1 MLESFHQMCNALN
14 DILWGPV
21 MIGFL
26 TGIGLYLMIK
36 LRFLPL
42 RRLWWG
48 MKCIVHPAEDALDEN
63 SGDNGECGKKKRE
76 GKGNSPFSALA
87 MELACTIGTGNI
99 IGVTSALMLGGPGA
113 LFWMNVSALIGMA
126 TKLAESSLAV
136 KYHKKKVDGT
146 YVGGPMYVAVAG
158 IPVKGLGKLLGVSF
172 AFFCVLSSFG
182 VGNLTQ
188 VNSIAGSLQSSLG
201 IPLPVSG
208 FLVGSLCILI
218 LIGGV
223 KAIARLACLLV
234 PFMGLFYLAGAIWV
248 IITHAQQLPGA
259 LQLILQM
266 ALQPQAVVGGG
277 AGMGWIL
284 LGRSIRWGVSR
295 GVFSNEAGL
304 GASGISAAS
313 TGTRD
318 YVRQGYVSMTSVF
331 FDTILICTITG
342 LAIVSS
348 GVMNGWYFRDGS
360 EEAAALTIAVFESA
374 LGEWGGAFISI
385 CISLFAFAT
394 IIGWAYQGE
403 GAFSFLMGSDKY
415 NMVYRLLYGM
425 VTVLGAVIS
434 LDLVWTLAD
443 VLNALMAIP
452 NLLCLVLLHQEIC
465 RDITHYPREGAGKK
479 KSAGGKYS

>member
-1 MLESFHQMCNALN
+1 MLQQFHGFCTELN

-21 MIGFL
+21 MISFL

-48 MKCIVHPAEDALDEN
+48 MKCIVHPAENASAGQEEN
-63 SGDNGECGKKKRE
+63 TRKGSKTEDKA
-76 GKGNSPFSALA
+76 KGNSPFAALA

-126 TKLAESSLAV
+126 TKLVESSLAV
-136 KYHKKKVDGT
+136 KYHKRKPDGN
-146 YVGGPMYVAVAG
+146 YVGGPMYAAVGG
-158 IPVKGLGKLLGVSF
+158 ILVKGLGKMLGVMF

-208 FLVGSLCILI
+208 FLVGSLCVLI

-223 KAIARLACLLV
+223 KSIARIACLLV
-234 PFMGLFYLAGAIWV
+234 PFMGLFYLAGAIGV
-248 IITHAQQLPGA
+248 IMVHAQQLPGA
-259 LQLILQM
+259 IKMILQM
-266 ALQPQAVVGGG
+266 ALQPSAVVGGG
-277 AGMGWIL
+277 AGMGVVLW
-284 LGRSIRWGVSR
+284 GRSIRWGVSR

-313 TGTRD
+313 TGTTD

-342 LAIVSS
+342 LAMVSS
-348 GVMNGWYFRDGS
+348 GVLQDWYFTSGS
-360 EEAAALTIAVFESA
+360 EEAATLTIAVFASA
-374 LGEWGGAFISI
+374 LGQWGGAFISI

-403 GAFSFLMGSDKY
+403 SAFSFLMGSDKY
-415 NMVYRLLYGM
+415 NMVYRLCYGI

-452 NLLCLVLLHQEIC
+452 NLICVVLLHKEIC
-465 RDITHYPREGAGKK
+465 KDITDYEKQ
-479 KSAGGKYS
+479 